1 MLTFQQMIRKLND
14 YWEKQGALL
23 VFPYDMEK
31 GAGTFNPHTF
41 LRVLDDKPWRVAYV
55 EPCRRPKDGRYGEN
69 PYRGQHYFQYQVVF
83 KPVPENIQELYI
95 NSLKEI
101 GISDREHDIRFV
113 MDDWESPTV
122 GAWGLGWE
130 VWLDGM
136 EVTQY
141 TYFQQVGSLELE
153 PIAVELTYGLER
165 LAMYIQKAPSMF
177 DLMWNDTV
185 KYGDI
190 YKDNEYQYSVYNL
203 EAATTSYL
211 WEAFANN
218 EKECMQL
225 VERNLVKPAYDYV
238 IKNSHLFNVLEARGA
253 ISVSERTNFIARI
266 RKLAR
271 ACAQK
276 YREMTM
282 PKEGECRDA

>member
-1 MLTFQQMIRKLND
+1 MTFQQMIRTLND

-23 VFPYDMEK
+23 LYPYDMEK

-41 LRVLDDKPWRVAYV
+41 LRSLDRRPWKAAYV

-83 KPVPENIQELYI
+83 KPVPENIQDLYI
-95 NSLKEI
+95 ESLACLGLVPE
-101 GISDREHDIRFV
+101 EHDIRFV

-130 VWLDGM
+130 VWVDGM

-141 TYFQQVGSLELE
+141 TYFQQVGGLEVD
-153 PIAVELTYGLER
+153 PVTVELTYGLER
-165 LAMYIQKAPSMF
+165 LAMYIQDVESMF
-177 DLMWNDTV
+177 DLKWNEETT
-185 KYGDI
+185 YGEI
-190 YKDNEYQYSVYNL
+190 YHQNEVENSFYNL
-203 EAATTSYL
+203 QAADTALLWDTFEA
-211 WEAFANN
+211 N
-218 EKECMQL
+218 EKECLRL
-225 VERNLVKPAYDYV
+225 VSEELVRPAYDFV

-253 ISVSERTNFIARI
+253 ISVSERTNFIGRI

-271 ACAQK
+271 ACARV
-276 YREMTM
+276 YRE
-282 PKEGECRDA
+282 KESRGEDNA